1 MSRTGSVAHDPSDRA
16 RRGHL
21 PGSSR
26 EERFEFLAPNPSP
39 PGEAGEVC
47 GDGGVMGR
55 TEVVE
60 LHRGVSTSLAP
71 DRDMRAGVP
80 PSVGDGL
87 EPDSVGPVAPIWSR
101 E

>member
-1 MSRTGSVAHDPSDRA
+1 MTRLTTGETLTMPTKSKLNNTVRYKLM
-16 RRGHL
+16 G
-21 PGSSR
+21 
-26 EERFEFLAPNPSP
+26 NVQ
-39 PGEAGEVC
+39 GEAGEVC

-60 LHRGVSTSLAP
+60 FHRGLSTSLAP
-71 DRDMRAGVP
+71 DRDVRAGVP